1 MADFESVLD
10 KKIEEVE
17 KPKPKP
23 VGTYLGVLQGL
34 PTQKKVGQDEMDV
47 IGFRV
52 KLIAPQDDV
61 DAEALADQPPISEWP
76 ALRHDIFVHTEQG
89 VWGLKQF
96 LSRTLGFEEGEGKT
110 IRQSLAE
117 TPGRQ
122 LLVKLRQRPFINRDN
137 QPEIATEIE
146 STAHV

>member
-34 PTQKKVGQDEMDV
+34 PTEKKVGQDEMEV

-52 KLIAPQDDV
+52 KLMSAQEDV
-61 DAEALADQPPISEWP
+61 DQEDLSAQPPISEWP
-76 ALRHDIFVHTEQG
+76 ALRHDIFIHTEQG
-89 VWGLKQF
+89 VWGLRQF
-96 LSRTLGFEEGEGKT
+96 LKNTLGFEDGAGT
-110 IRQSLAE
+110 IRQILAE

-122 LLVKLRQRPFINRDN
+122 LLVKVRQRPFINKQN
-137 QPEIATEIE
+137 EPEIATEIE
-146 STAHV
+146 STAHA